1 MCLYRRRQWQCLG
14 LGQRQQALLIE
25 RAEFRQHCAVG
36 SVVNEFGTDT
46 TRADIWHVWWL
57 VVHIRYGTTALGNAN
72 RRLISSISEQRLQ
85 HHVDAIGFSLQNRPF
100 I

>member
-57 VVHIRYGTTALGNAN
+57 VVHIGHRTPCLGNTY
-72 RRLISSISEQRLQ
+72 RRFVSAIAQQRLE
-85 HHVDAIGFSLQNRPF
+85 HHISPSGSASRMAAS
-100 I
+100 